1 MTEPAR
7 TYALRWKGRQSGPF
21 SLERIHEMLAANE
34 ISLMHQ
40 IEVNGGWRVLDE
52 YLSDQRRRTTS
63 NAQPTPPDT
72 QLAPR
77 SAEAQAPEPVAADY
91 VEGEFVKVSSTRRSR
106 LSPLAVAS
114 LVMAACNFIPYVNF
128 GAWLLSLLFGHLA
141 LAQMKRD
148 ESLEGRGLAIAGL
161 VITYFVV
168 LMALTFMV
176 LMLASRQPL
185 PFFSSG
191 R

>member
-21 SLERIHEMLAANE
+21 SLERIHEMLAENE

-52 YLSDQRRRTTS
+52 FLSDQRRRTTRH
-63 NAQPTPPDT
+63 APADA

-77 SAEAQAPEPVAADY
+77 ATETHVAEPTATDY
-91 VEGEFVKVSSTRRSR
+91 VEGEFVKVTSAGRRR

-114 LVMAACNFIPYVNF
+114 LTMAACNFIPYVNF
-128 GAWLLSLLFGHLA
+128 GAWLLSLIFGHLA

-168 LMALTFMV
+168 LMALTFII
-176 LMLASRQPL
+176 LMLASGQPL
-185 PFFSSG
+185 PFFS
-191 R
+191 

>member
-1 MTEPAR
+1 MTGSAR
-7 TYALRWKGRQSGPF
+7 TYALRWKGRQCGPF

-40 IEVNGGWRVLDE
+40 IEVNGGWRVLDDF
-52 YLSDQRRRTTS
+52 LFGQRRRATRH
-63 NAQPTPPDT
+63 APPAPSEN

-77 SAEAQAPEPVAADY
+77 DAEARAMEPAAVDY
-91 VEGEFVKVSSTRRSR
+91 VEGEFVKVTPAGRRR

-114 LVMAACNFIPYVNF
+114 LTMAACNFIPYVNF
-128 GAWLLSLLFGHLA
+128 GAWLLSLIFGHLA

-161 VITYFVV
+161 IITYFVV
-168 LMALTFMV
+168 LMALTFV
-176 LMLASRQPL
+176 ILMLANGQRL
-185 PFFSSG
+185 PFF
-191 R
+191 